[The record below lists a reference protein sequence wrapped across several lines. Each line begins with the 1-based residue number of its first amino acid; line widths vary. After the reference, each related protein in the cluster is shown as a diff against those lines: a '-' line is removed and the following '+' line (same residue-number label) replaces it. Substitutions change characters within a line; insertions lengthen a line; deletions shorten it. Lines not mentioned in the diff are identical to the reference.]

1 MPGALRCCT
10 PFRYGLLRK
19 RVSSVS
25 FEGRSMKCPERACGP
40 TTRGEPRASRGSGQQ
55 QTRRC
60 ERGAD
65 RLSGAEGAQLTA
77 IDLGEGGDDFGR
89 PDGAVARQAGDH
101 FFIVGRRT
109 VVQLRGTSIRA
120 WCRERGASR
129 AVSVEQ

>member
-1 MPGALRCCT
+1 
-10 PFRYGLLRK
+10 
-19 RVSSVS
+19 
-25 FEGRSMKCPERACGP
+25 MKCPERASGP

-60 ERGAD
+60 ERGAELTE
-65 RLSGAEGAQLTA
+65 RALTA

-101 FFIVGRRT
+101 LFIVGRRT